1 MIVEGEKNVRLQF
14 LGTGAGVPSKQ
25 RNVSS
30 LAIQWHQHE
39 GQTWLVD
46 CGEATQH
53 QILQFP
59 VKLSKINQIF
69 ITHLHGD
76 HIYGLPGLLGSR
88 SFQGAETPLKVYGP
102 KGLQEWIEVSLR
114 ISETYLRYPLQ
125 IIEIHDGMTWSDKTF
140 TYTVRQLEHV
150 VPSFGFRFVE
160 RDRPGALQVHKLQQI
175 GVQPGPI
182 YQQLKLGKRVQLADG
197 NWLEGE
203 DFLSPPTPGLRLAVL
218 GDTRVTPSIHD
229 LANGVDLLIHEA
241 TFRAGQE
248 EMAKNF
254 YHATCTQAATVAK
267 QGNVKQLI
275 LNHISSRFQDHEI
288 KELLA
293 EAQEIFPHTLVAYDG
308 FSYEWNK

>member
-1 MIVEGEKNVRLQF
+1 MRLQF

-30 LAIQWHQHE
+30 LAIQWHLHG

-53 QILQFP
+53 QILRYP

-88 SFQGAETPLKVYGP
+88 SFQGAETPLTIYGP
-102 KGLQEWIEVSLR
+102 KGLQKWIEVSLQ

-125 IIEIHDGMTWSDKTF
+125 IIEIYDGMSWSDESF
-140 TYTVRQLEHV
+140 TYTIRQLEHG

-160 RDRPGALQVHKLQQI
+160 KDRPGTLQVHKLQQI
-175 GVQPGPI
+175 GIKPGPI
-182 YQQLKLGKRVQLADG
+182 YQQLKLGKKVQLTDG
-197 NWLEGE
+197 TWLDGA
-203 DFLSPPTPGLRLAVL
+203 DFLSSPTPGLKLSVL
-218 GDTRVTPSIHD
+218 GDTRITPSIHE
-229 LANGVDLLIHEA
+229 LANNVDLLVHEA

-248 EMAKNF
+248 EMAKTF
-254 YHATCTQAATVAK
+254 FHATSTQAAMVAK
-267 QGNVKQLI
+267 HGNVKQLI
-275 LNHISSRFQDHEI
+275 LNHISSRFQEDEM
-288 KELLA
+288 EDLLA
-293 EAQEIFPHTLVAYDG
+293 EAQEIFPHTLIAYDG
-308 FSYEWNK
+308 FSYEWK